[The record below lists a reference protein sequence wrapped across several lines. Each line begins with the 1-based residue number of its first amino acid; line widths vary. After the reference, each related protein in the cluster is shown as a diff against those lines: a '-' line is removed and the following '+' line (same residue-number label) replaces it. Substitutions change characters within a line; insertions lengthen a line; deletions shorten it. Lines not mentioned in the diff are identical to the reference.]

1 MKKWTAG
8 TLAVA
13 WVTAAI
19 ALAIRLMS
27 DATDWPPF
35 PAGMAFFV
43 FAALIAVQW
52 FYRASWLSVASSIAL
67 VLAIAFWNWLCL
79 VMFLVVMVALAIDG
93 NKPLK
98 VAKDK
103 VAVVYFSWSP
113 DGNTRFA
120 AQAIAAK
127 AGAKL
132 FAIEPE
138 EPYPTERQACE
149 QAAKAEGEDG
159 RPRPIKE
166 VAGLDLARYDAILV
180 GTPVW
185 LGTMAPPVRAWLT
198 RNAAALAGKIVGVF
212 LTHDGDWTP
221 WDDEE
226 WYCDCEDLLPEAA
239 ILDPGEFPGATIR
252 DAVPALEK
260 YVSDRLTL
268 K

>member
-1 MKKWTAG
+1 MW
-8 TLAVA
+8 AVA
-13 WVTAAI
+13 LVTAAI
-19 ALAIRLMS
+19 AGAIHSMS
-27 DATDWPPF
+27 HATDWQLF
-35 PAGMAFFV
+35 AAGIMLLV
-43 FAALIAVQW
+43 FAAFIVAQW
-52 FYRASWLSVASSIAL
+52 FHPASWLFVASLIAL
-67 VLAIAFWNWLCL
+67 FLAIAFWDWVVLA
-79 VMFLVVMVALAIDG
+79 VVLVVAVASAIDG
-93 NKPLK
+93 AKPLK

-212 LTHDGDWTP
+212 LIHDGDWTP

>member
-1 MKKWTAG
+1 
-8 TLAVA
+8 
-13 WVTAAI
+13 
-19 ALAIRLMS
+19 
-27 DATDWPPF
+27 
-35 PAGMAFFV
+35 V
-43 FAALIAVQW
+43 FAAFIVARW
-52 FYRASWLSVASSIAL
+52 FHPASWLFVASLIAL
-67 VLAIAFWNWLCL
+67 FLAIAFWDWVVLAAVL
-79 VMFLVVMVALAIDG
+79 VGVVASAIDG
-93 NKPLK
+93 AKPLK

-120 AQAIAAK
+120 AETIAAK

-138 EPYPTERQACE
+138 EPYPAERQACE
-149 QAAKAEGEDG
+149 QAAKAENEDG

-166 VAGLDLARYDAILV
+166 VAGLDLARYDAIIV

-185 LGTMAPPVRAWLT
+185 LGTMAPPVRAWLMG
-198 RNAAALAGKIVGVF
+198 NAAALAGKIVGVF
-212 LTHDGDWTP
+212 LTHDGDWAP

-226 WYCDCEDLLPEAA
+226 CYDYCEDLLPGAV

-260 YVSDRLTL
+260 YVGDRLTL